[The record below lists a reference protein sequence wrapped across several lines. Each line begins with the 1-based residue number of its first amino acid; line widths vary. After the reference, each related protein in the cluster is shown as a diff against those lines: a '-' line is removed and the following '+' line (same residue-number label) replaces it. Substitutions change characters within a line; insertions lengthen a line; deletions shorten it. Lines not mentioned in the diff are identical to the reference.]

1 MDFTNQF
8 IFFIGL
14 LFVLSI
20 LAGLVSNRTGAPLIL
35 VFLGVGILFGQDGPG
50 GIVFNDMELSYTACS
65 IALSIILFDGGIH
78 TPLRSFRSAARPAVL
93 LATLGVAITAAI
105 TGVGMWSVF
114 ADDPLKALLFGSIVA
129 STDAAAVFLLLRQR
143 NIELNPSLTNTLE
156 VESGVNDPMAI
167 FLTLTFVELLTAGG
181 AEISGPFIAAQFFRQ
196 MGIGAA
202 FGFAGGRLL
211 KWIFDR
217 IELNSGLCSILALA
231 SGLLIFGATNML
243 GGSGFL
249 AVYIAGLLL
258 GHHQYKAKKLVQQF
272 MDGMAWL
279 AQLAMLLVLGLL
291 VTPSELSGDIP
302 RAVAVAFI
310 LIFVAR
316 PVAVFISLA
325 FETFSLKEKLFVSW
339 VGLRGGIPI
348 YLAIIPVRLGL
359 EGNYFNIAFIV
370 VLCSLFIQ
378 GWTIQAVARFLGV
391 KRDNNA

>member
-1 MDFTNQF
+1 MPDS
-8 IFFIGL
+8 IIIIWIGY
-14 LFVLSI
+14 
-20 LAGLVSNRTGAPLIL
+20 
-35 VFLGVGILFGQDGPG
+35 
-50 GIVFNDMELSYTACS
+50 IVFNDMELSYTACS

-143 NIELNPSLTNTLE
+143 NIELNPSLTNTLK

-211 KWIFDR
+211 RWIFDR

-249 AVYIAGLLL
+249 AVYIAGLVL

-378 GWTIQAVARFLGV
+378 GWTIQAVARRLGV
-391 KRDNNA
+391 KKDNNA